1 MAMRWRGLAT
11 TWLHGDVAA
20 RLLGEVDAR
29 PCGGEGT
36 WLRAW
41 VVLGILSNG
50 VATKTS
56 LKTRIRAA
64 SNFVPL
70 IQCCSIR
77 QIMANFSRI
86 EF

>member
-1 MAMRWRGLAT
+1 MSVYMAMRWRGLAA

-41 VVLGILSNG
+41 
-50 VATKTS
+50 
-56 LKTRIRAA
+56 
-64 SNFVPL
+64 
-70 IQCCSIR
+70 
-77 QIMANFSRI
+77 
-86 EF
+86 

>member
-1 MAMRWRGLAT
+1 MAMRWRGLAA
-11 TWLHGDVAA
+11 TWLHGD
-20 RLLGEVDAR
+20 VDAR
-29 PCGGEGT
+29 PCGGEGP

-50 VATKTS
+50 VATKMS

-77 QIMANFSRI
+77 QIIANFSRI

>member
-1 MAMRWRGLAT
+1 MAMRWRGLAA

-20 RLLGEVDAR
+20 RLLGDVAARLLGDMDAR

-50 VATKTS
+50 VATKCH
-56 LKTRIRAA
+56 LKREFA
-64 SNFVPL
+64 L
-70 IQCCSIR
+70 L
-77 QIMANFSRI
+77 QISFR
-86 EF
+86 

>member
-1 MAMRWRGLAT
+1 MAMRWRGLAA

-20 RLLGEVDAR
+20 RLLGDVDAR